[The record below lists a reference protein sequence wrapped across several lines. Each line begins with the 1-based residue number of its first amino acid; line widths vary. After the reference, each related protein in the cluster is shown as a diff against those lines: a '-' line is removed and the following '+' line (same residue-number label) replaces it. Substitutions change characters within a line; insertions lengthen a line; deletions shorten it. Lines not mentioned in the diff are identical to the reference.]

1 MTDAKLNYSGPLP
14 KALSYNAPKPAWW
27 RRVPLGFIV
36 IVALP
41 TLLAMVYY
49 LLIAS
54 PRYVSEAKFTVRS
67 ASQGVPSS
75 LGVALQG
82 VGISAGQTDT
92 YAVHEYVSSRDGLRD
107 LTRRLDVAAII
118 GRPGADPL
126 SRYPRFG
133 ETRSFDGLYKGFQRF
148 LDVGYDSTSGLSTLR
163 VEAYRPEDAQ
173 AMTEALLVGGET
185 LVNRLNERA
194 SVDAV
199 ANAERARD
207 QAQTTLSSIQ
217 QQLTAFRN
225 REEFI
230 DPELSA
236 RESSA
241 LIGGLLSTVAQ
252 LRAERAQL
260 AAEAP
265 QSPQLPTIDSR
276 IRAYEGQIAVERA
289 KIAGNS
295 TSLAPQVGI
304 YEDLAAQ
311 REFAQE
317 VLATTNE
324 ALLVAQQEA
333 SRQGLYLERV
343 VSPSLPDTAT
353 QPRRWR
359 SIVTIFATCMLLYGV
374 GWLIWAGVREHRQ
387 A

>member
-1 MTDAKLNYSGPLP
+1 MTDAKLNYTGPIP
-14 KALSYNAPKPAWW
+14 KALSYKAPKVAWW
-27 RRVPLGFIV
+27 RKIPIGFVV
-36 IVALP
+36 IVVLP
-41 TLLAMVYY
+41 TFLGAIYY

-54 PRYVSEAKFTVRS
+54 DRYVSEAKFTVRS

-82 VGISAGQTDT
+82 VGIASGQTDT

-107 LTRRLDVAAII
+107 LTQKVDVAAMI

-126 SRYPRFG
+126 SRYPRFD
-133 ETRSFDGLYKGFQRF
+133 ETRSFDGLYKGFKRF
-148 LDVGYDSTSGLSTLR
+148 LDVGYDSTTGLSTLR
-163 VEAYRPEDAQ
+163 VEAYRPEDAR
-173 AMTEALLVGGET
+173 AMTEALLVGGEA

-194 SVDAV
+194 STDAV

-207 QAQTTLSSIQ
+207 EARANLSAIQ
-217 QQLTAFRN
+217 QQVTAFRN
-225 REEFI
+225 REQFI
-230 DPELSA
+230 DPDLTA

-265 QSPQLPTIDSR
+265 SSPQLPTIDSR
-276 IRAYEGQIAVERA
+276 IRAYEGQIAAERS

-295 TSLAPQVGI
+295 TSLAPQVGV
-304 YEDLAAQ
+304 YEDLVAQ
-311 REFAQE
+311 REFAGE
-317 VLATTNE
+317 VLATTSE

-343 VSPSLPDTAT
+343 VSPSLPDSAD

-359 SIVTIFATCMLLYGV
+359 SILTIFASALLIYGV
-374 GWLIWAGVREHRQ
+374 GWLVWAGVREHRQ

>member
-1 MTDAKLNYSGPLP
+1 MTDAKLNYAGPLP
-14 KALSYNAPKPAWW
+14 KALSYKAPQPAWW
-27 RRVPLGFIV
+27 RRLPLGFLV
-36 IVALP
+36 IVAVP
-41 TLLAMVYY
+41 TLLAAIYY
-49 LLIAS
+49 GLIAS

-75 LGVALQG
+75 LGIALQG

-107 LTRRLDVAAII
+107 LTERLDVAAMI
-118 GRPGADPL
+118 GRPDADAL

-163 VEAYRPEDAQ
+163 VEAYRPEDAR
-173 AMTEALLVGGET
+173 AMTEALLVGGEA

-194 SVDAV
+194 STDAV
-199 ANAERARD
+199 ANAERARN
-207 QAQTTLSSIQ
+207 QAQTNLSSIQ
-217 QQLTAFRN
+217 QQLTSFRN
-225 REEFI
+225 REAFI
-230 DPELSA
+230 DPELAA

-276 IRAYEGQIAVERA
+276 IRAYEGQIAVERS
-289 KIAGNS
+289 KVAGNS

-317 VLATTNE
+317 VLAATNE
-324 ALLVAQQEA
+324 ALLVAQQDA

-353 QPRRWR
+353 QPQRWR
-359 SIVTIFATCMLLYGV
+359 SILTIFASCMLVYGV